1 MDEGGKGRG
10 RRGPGGPRPFGVSF
24 GSPPPPLLPL
34 RCHLFGF
41 SFFPVRSRWP
51 LHLRCFRFV
60 GLVFFSVH
68 AALPD

>member
-1 MDEGGKGRG
+1 MKEERG
-10 RRGPGGPRPFGVSF
+10 VVAVDPADHAPSASLLVP
-24 GSPPPPLLPL
+24 PPPPLLPL